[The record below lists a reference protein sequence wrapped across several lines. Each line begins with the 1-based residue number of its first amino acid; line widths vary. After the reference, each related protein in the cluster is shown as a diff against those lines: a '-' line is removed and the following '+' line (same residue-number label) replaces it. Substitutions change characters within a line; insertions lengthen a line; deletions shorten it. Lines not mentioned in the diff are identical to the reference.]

1 MRAGD
6 PSSKNCPC
14 VAKGREAGFLF
25 PAILRRM
32 KRVIDS
38 TEVLGTV
45 ETATGVC
52 SLCAAADA
60 KFDDSAGKMVV
71 ALHAFLRPVEV
82 SQKVPSVDWLP
93 ADETVSMS
101 VDMTDAWDAAKEIF
115 HRWVHRVRDS
125 APLALHPS

>member
-1 MRAGD
+1 M
-6 PSSKNCPC
+6 
-14 VAKGREAGFLF
+14 
-25 PAILRRM
+25 
-32 KRVIDS
+32 IDS

-60 KFDDSAGKMVV
+60 KFDDSEEKLIVV
-71 ALHAFLRPVEV
+71 LRAFLRPVEV

-101 VDMTDAWDAAKEIF
+101 VGMTDAWDASKEIF
-115 HRWVHRVRDS
+115 HKWVHRVRDS
-125 APLALHPS
+125 APAALHPS

>member
-1 MRAGD
+1 
-6 PSSKNCPC
+6 
-14 VAKGREAGFLF
+14 
-25 PAILRRM
+25 M

-45 ETATGVC
+45 ETTTGTC

-60 KFDDSAGKMVV
+60 KFDEDAGRLVV
-71 ALHAFLRPVEV
+71 ALRAFLRPVEV

-101 VDMTDAWDAAKEIF
+101 VGMTDAWDAAKEIF
-115 HRWVHRVRDS
+115 DRWVHRVRES
-125 APLALHPS
+125 APAALHPS